1 MILHTRSTTQIALG
15 LDPGTRKTGYC
26 VLEVNNTHRNGLKIL
41 DWGVWNLAP
50 TLELGDRLEKLFE
63 ESSAL
68 IQKWNPH
75 VVGLEK
81 AVVFKNIPSSL
92 TLSEARG
99 VLRLAVYSNLAEAT
113 KRLVELSPTLVKK
126 SNTGKGL
133 ASKDDIK
140 KSLGFRW
147 GLNFAS
153 EEYKKFSADAFDAL
167 AIATSAVLVHNR
179 SGGLKSRSSLI
190 HTHRRKK
197 RISFNSSEA

>member
-1 MILHTRSTTQIALG
+1 MTFLKLSPKIALG

-26 VLEVNNTHRNGLKIL
+26 VLEVSPAHRQGLKIL
-41 DWGVWNLAP
+41 DWGVWTMSPL
-50 TLELGDRLEKLFE
+50 LSLGERLEILFE

-68 IQKWNPH
+68 LQKWNPQ

-99 VLRLAVYSNLAEAT
+99 VLRLAVYSHLADAS

-126 SNTGKGL
+126 SNTGKGV

-140 KSLGFRW
+140 RSLGFRW
-147 GLNFAS
+147 GLNFAL
-153 EEYKKFSADAFDAL
+153 EPYKSFPADAFDAL

-179 SGGLKSRSSLI
+179 SNGLKTRSSLF
-190 HTHRRKK
+190 TSRRRKK
-197 RISFNSSEA
+197 RLDFKPPEL